1 MASTTGRHDYIR
13 ISMQKTILRISADSI
28 LIANVAKIP
37 ALVEIGASPDAIM
50 GTVSDLI
57 DSGIVDVRDLI
68 SLALDQIK
76 KCDSVSLNH
85 VLPND
90 KLIELTDCY
99 YQIKNN

>member
-1 MASTTGRHDYIR
+1 MASTTGRRNYIG
-13 ISMQKTILRISADSI
+13 IFMQKTILRISADSI
-28 LIANVAKIP
+28 LIANAAKIP

>member
-13 ISMQKTILRISADSI
+13 ISMQMTRLRISADSI
-28 LIANVAKIP
+28 LIANAAKIP
-37 ALVEIGASPDAIM
+37 ALVEIEASTDAIM
-50 GTVSDLI
+50 GTVTDLI

-68 SLALDQIK
+68 SLALEKIK
-76 KCDSVSLNH
+76 KCDAESLLH

-90 KLIELTDCY
+90 ELIELTDCY

>member
-1 MASTTGRHDYIR
+1 
-13 ISMQKTILRISADSI
+13 MQKTILRISADSI
-28 LIANVAKIP
+28 LIANAAKIP

>member
-28 LIANVAKIP
+28 LIANAAKIP

-57 DSGIVDVRDLI
+57 NSGIVDVRDLI